1 MITIPYTDLHGY
13 KHIGAFPYGANLIM
27 TKNGTLVV
35 INDPKSRS
43 NSIVNIQI
51 NANSYKEEAPIE
63 TTNVDNNAGQTVLY
77 DPNMDVNESKE
88 AIANKFNKKLMDR
101 LKVKREQKEQM
112 NPEQNLHSYTVPPKY
127 EDFLNFNTA
136 VASSTRVVIEQIGPP
151 EGVLSDASKDKDS
164 SDISTPGWVRR
175 TE

>member
-1 MITIPYTDLHGY
+1 MSMEALRITNEM
-13 KHIGAFPYGANLIM
+13 YGSEQ
-27 TKNGTLVV
+27 KKSE
-35 INDPKSRS
+35 INRINTIASSVLNPIYLERIKPILDKGKELTIKD
-43 NSIVNIQI
+43 NFEENI
-51 NANSYKEEAPIE
+51 S
-63 TTNVDNNAGQTVLY
+63 V
-77 DPNMDVNESKE
+77 VNEIVDLYQKALE
-88 AIANKFNKKLMDR
+88 IANIMPES
-101 LKVKREQKEQM
+101 REQKEQM